1 MQFRMGKSSSL
12 YIRPEW
18 SVRCHPI
25 CVPDFGVFHVD
36 PAQQAEMNDFV
47 SQCRPEMR
55 FLDVG
60 AHWGIFT
67 LASLRYGGSNAR
79 AVCVEPSPDAASIL
93 RQNLFLNGIVEEVE
107 VVQVAAGASQGHVQ
121 MLTTGAGGADYL
133 V

>member
-1 MQFRMGKSSSL
+1 MQEETSRGTYFLSVAANSTITKLIRSTIPRSWRNALRRPRVTAARVRAKMQFRMGKSSSL

-55 FLDVG
+55 FLD
-60 AHWGIFT
+60 
-67 LASLRYGGSNAR
+67 
-79 AVCVEPSPDAASIL
+79 
-93 RQNLFLNGIVEEVE
+93 
-107 VVQVAAGASQGHVQ
+107 
-121 MLTTGAGGADYL
+121 
-133 V
+133 